1 MIIITVLS
9 YWISV
14 LLTGHVFVI
23 SRRKQAKTNKSCE
36 RSDTKA
42 IPIRHNTVQQ
52 AFPSW
57 VSARPQGPAPRS
69 IALLR
74 LKQVL
79 LCSLCWLATHR
90 NHSRVRAASADTT
103 RSSALDASSF
113 LVDAGFWTDQIVSLC
128 LWKCLVCILH
138 ILCGSDR

>member
-14 LLTGHVFVI
+14 LFNRSCVCHLKTKTSQNKQKLWAIRHKSNSHSSQYGSTSFSFMGFRATTGPCTSI
-23 SRRKQAKTNKSCE
+23 DSIIEAKTS
-36 RSDTKA
+36 
-42 IPIRHNTVQQ
+42 PLV
-52 AFPSW
+52 F
-57 VSARPQGPAPRS
+57 
-69 IALLR
+69 ALLTR
-74 LKQVL
+74 HSQK
-79 LCSLCWLATHR
+79 SLTR
-90 NHSRVRAASADTT
+90 GAASADTT